1 MYNYSKQIQLQN
13 SHWSELELQDLVVS
27 WGQLPLIIGGP
38 HIYSL
43 SSVLCIIHQQLRG
56 TRNISRNTRRNMT
69 SNISM
74 WGGVPPH
81 WVHLGRGRIG
91 AAGRRDLF
99 STLQYS
105 AMLWKSNSSLHCCT
119 AMLFKSNSIFHL
131 ALCISNSI
139 SNSRLNA
146 FDLILQINLPIPYT
160 ICVDT
165 TV

>member
-99 STLQYS
+99 STLLRC
-105 AMLWKSNSSLHCCT
+105 AMLY
-119 AMLFKSNSIFHL
+119 KSNSIFHL

-139 SNSRLNA
+139 SNSRLKA
-146 FDLILQINLPIPYT
+146 FDLILQINWQISYT
-160 ICVDT
+160 ICM
-165 TV
+165 